1 MALDTMRD
9 LLVAQLRELYS
20 AETQVTRALPR
31 LADGAANGILA
42 EAFRTHLKETAE
54 QIARLERIFEL
65 LGESPRGRKAKG
77 MSGLLAEA
85 ADTLDEPGFDFVRD
99 AGLIAIAQRI
109 EHYEISAYRTARA
122 LAHLVGEDDV
132 AVLVDES
139 LQQEVAADDRLG
151 EIAET
156 EVNPKGMLSAEAET
170 SRS

>member
-9 LLVAQLRELYS
+9 LLVAQLQELYS